1 MKREIRFRGKD
12 IKTGEWV
19 ECFYAMHHV
28 PETDNHDKVT
38 GFKEVPS
45 IFNDEPGQRSKGS
58 YWHEVDPASVG
69 QYVGTKDKTGRKVF
83 EGDIVDAWSA
93 GSHTTHGL
101 VKWGTTGF
109 FICRLTENGPIGGWN
124 LAPHSE
130 RMKGY
135 ELIDE
140 HLLVIGNVIDNPE
153 WLPCEDKWKEF

>member
-1 MKREIRFRGKD
+1 MKREILFRGKE
-12 IKTGEWV
+12 IQTGEWIEGYYTLIHGV
-19 ECFYAMHHV
+19 LVNKKNHV
-28 PETDNHDKVT
+28 KGYRDLHC
-38 GFKEVPS
+38 
-45 IFNDEPGQRSKGS
+45 IFNGDMPRGKMG

-69 QYVGTKDKTGRKVF
+69 QYVDTKDKTGRKVF

-109 FICRLTENGPIGGWN
+109 FICRLTENGPIEGWN

-153 WLPCEDKWKEF
+153 LLPCEDKWKEF